1 VLIYLNQRTWSS
13 GATSDAFA
21 DEVRYAMQHKVQLLL
36 AHEMVGVDDD
46 GVRGSCEFREFFDH
60 DATPQVRRCM
70 ALLLHTGLEC

>member
-1 VLIYLNQRTWSS
+1 
-13 GATSDAFA
+13 
-21 DEVRYAMQHKVQLLL
+21 MQHKVQLLL